1 MQTHYIQRF
10 APTSL
15 YLLFQTSDTGSPNHD
30 LNTHLEK
37 YGRESAVR
45 SGTRQKVFSGNI
57 SRIDLESTQ
66 LLGGRVIGRVEM
78 DLGSADEIEQQH
90 KILSIPYTQKRL
102 NNADDALEFVRVI
115 KEAVSAGV
123 DPDPR
128 SLQIWAS
135 WAYDEIKNRY
145 AQVLRNNS
153 AIAERAK
160 TSIADSQLLDEF
172 KASIIQD
179 VLTELALIA
188 MALVATTAT
197 NEDRLFDEPQVFD
210 LLPREE
216 KLSPAERRELFEQ
229 RYCEVMSIDD
239 PPSPF
244 ATELKSICSKL
255 SPAHSTGIVY
265 DEEAQFQSHLSTV
278 ADAGQY
284 SDDTLEKLQE
294 SHERVTEQYS
304 EGGVVS
310 LHMSDGEKF
319 VVEGT
324 LEEDVTDEYLPGD
337 EAKTIARD
345 LLALFCDGENP
356 ETLDHFIEL
365 SLNRIYGDPTD
376 KSERVFRTVRS
387 IGITQEPT
395 RQYADGTCHPS
406 KPVRTRTS
414 LFEYTYTVS
423 VHQNREER
431 QYVREVLDILLQNM
445 QRDFVLRSM
454 NRSNA
459 FRTFHN
465 KIANASDLR
474 TLIEVIKDAYQARL
488 QKAINIKMFTALNTL
503 YQCKRA
509 NFESTAMRITREE
522 DGQLRT
528 FMPAAPVIALAKQLK
543 ARELRTLA
551 ISIHTLPAQE
561 QERVRKIFRQERPVE
576 YQRIID
582 GLTTMIHN
590 ASQSKRLYLRFAFY
604 VDRKTGRPNESHNMI
619 HLLTAA
625 DTALIWQQ
633 VKESTGVDQPIGNR
647 THSLPQYQNGNAPAA
662 IHPRIHSASLPPEAQ
677 IEN

>member
-30 LNTHLEK
+30 LNNHLEK
-37 YGRESAVR
+37 YGRDSSVR
-45 SGTRQKVFSGNI
+45 SARTQKVYGGNI

-78 DLGSADEIEQQH
+78 DLGPADETEQQH
-90 KILSIPYTQKRL
+90 KILSIPYAQNRFS
-102 NNADDALEFVRVI
+102 NPDDALEFVRVI
-115 KEAVSAGV
+115 KEAVCAGV

-160 TSIADSQLLDEF
+160 TSAAESQLLDEF
-172 KASIIQD
+172 KASIVQD
-179 VLTELALIA
+179 VLTELAWIA
-188 MALVATTAT
+188 IALTATTAT
-197 NEDRLFDEPQVFD
+197 NEDRLLDEPQVFD

-216 KLSPAERRELFEQ
+216 KLSPAERRDLFEQ

-239 PPSPF
+239 PVSTF
-244 ATELKSICSKL
+244 ATELKAICSKL
-255 SPAHSTGIVY
+255 SRAHSTGIVY
-265 DEEAQFQSHLSTV
+265 DEEAQFQSHLSSL
-278 ADAGQY
+278 ADSGQY

-319 VVEGT
+319 VVEAT
-324 LEEDVTDEYLPGD
+324 LEEDVTDEYLPSD
-337 EAKTIARD
+337 DTKTIARD

-356 ETLDHFIEL
+356 ETLDHYIEL
-365 SLNRIYGDPTD
+365 SLNRIYGDPSD
-376 KSERVFRTVRS
+376 KSERVFRAVRS

-395 RQYADGTCHPS
+395 RQYADGTCHSS
-406 KPVRTRTS
+406 KPVGTRTS

-423 VHQNREER
+423 VYRNREER

-465 KIANASDLR
+465 GIANASDLR
-474 TLIEVIKDAYQARL
+474 TLIEVIKGAYQARL
-488 QKAINIKMFTALNTL
+488 QKAINVKMFTALNTL
-503 YQCKRA
+503 YRCKRA
-509 NFESTAMRITREE
+509 NLESTAMRITTEAG
-522 DGQLRT
+522 GQLRT
-528 FMPAAPVIALAKQLK
+528 FMPAARVIALAKTLK

-551 ISIHTLPAQE
+551 INIHTLPAQE

-582 GLTTMIHN
+582 GLTTMIQN

-604 VDRKTGRPNESHNMI
+604 VDRKTGRPNEPLNMI

-633 VKESTGVDQPIGNR
+633 VKESTGVDQPTRNR
-647 THSLPQYQNGNAPAA
+647 NHALPQNQNGNTAAA
-662 IHPRIHSASLPPEAQ
+662 IHPRIHSAGLPPEAQ
-677 IEN
+677 IGN